1 MRAGAVASL
10 SPPSNRSWETAVLGG
25 ALKMSPSEQ
34 GRKDG
39 KASIPPT
46 STLLRDAVQ
55 LPRSAVEEGLHPLEE
70 GALWLADGR
79 DGPKAGGGRSSYK
92 ATKPFRL
99 FWCMVRSVRSGYP
112 TEHLHTKWG
121 PIPIPIPIP
130 GT

>member
-1 MRAGAVASL
+1 MCAGAVASL

-55 LPRSAVEEGLHPLEE
+55 LPRNAAEDGLHPREE

-79 DGPKAGGGRSSYK
+79 DGPKAGGGTYLFGTSGRRGNR
-92 ATKPFRL
+92 TEEEVQGGGRGIRL
-99 FWCMVRSVRSGYP
+99 KNDWEREETRRTGIEY
-112 TEHLHTKWG
+112 
-121 PIPIPIPIP
+121 
-130 GT
+130 